1 MKKIM
6 SILASAVLTV
16 SSLSVI
22 SASAVESNELSITKT
37 PVTADTFADDG
48 TVIPAGAVAINVNI
62 TNNSGF
68 DSSMIKIELGDNY
81 DIINNI
87 NENPALSVGSA
98 MGESRVAVSGN
109 DTIAVVSASASE
121 TSADGLLFTVFAYEN
136 ATSDDDI
143 NVVDSEFSVC
153 TEEDLVSPL
162 ATRAAKKSY
171 TIGDVDEDG
180 YINSAD
186 ASRVL
191 RAISIHKDSCDRNCK
206 NKEIL
211 PVKEAK
217 DNMLFYF
224 PNTTF
229 GPEAADVFKSGKI
242 RKECADDILG
252 YYSCI
257 SSGKNYSDYYLG
269 NVGETV
275 IVD

>member
-191 RAISIHKDSCDRNCK
+191 RAISIHEDSCDRNCK

-217 DNMLFYF
+217 DHMLFYF
-224 PNTTF
+224 PKTTF
-229 GPEAADVFKSGKI
+229 GPEAADVFDKGKI
-242 RKECADDILG
+242 IKKCADDILG

-257 SSGKNYSDYYLG
+257 SSGKNYSDLYLG
-269 NVGETV
+269 HVGEVV